1 MHIQGE
7 CSHVGKR
14 LTGGIDEIDRG
25 SRCCRLDRG
34 GRGPG
39 GVLEKLTSE
48 LMNIDDQ
55 ATRENLKPFTAFM
68 LQVLRDIH

>member
-1 MHIQGE
+1 ME
-7 CSHVGKR
+7 N
-14 LTGGIDEIDRG
+14 
-25 SRCCRLDRG
+25 
-34 GRGPG
+34 
-39 GVLEKLTSE
+39 LTSE